1 MNRIFGRGFI
11 MNLKR
16 NIGDRKQIL
25 SWQKKN
31 RKSNLMKKATII
43 TLLASSITFNVS
55 FAKDDDRKLFQKIF
69 HIYASG
75 EYVGAVSEER
85 AIQDMID
92 KKVAETSS
100 QFESLKMSDGTNL
113 SIIPEHVFFTETND
127 TETLDKLDELLVVT
141 ADAFALSVNDE
152 IAVYVKDLEAYHEVI
167 RKLKLQS
174 VTEKELNELE
184 ARKDSTDSLPPLNIN
199 ETRILKIDI
208 KESISGVT
216 KQAKPEHILTV
227 EQAVNYLEKGVL
239 EEKIYKVQAGDVF
252 GKIANEHGL
261 STAELTKLNQDI
273 DENSILQIDQ
283 ELKVTALEPLVNVQ
297 VVREK
302 KVTEPIPYKN
312 QVRESDDM
320 LKGETK
326 VLQEGSAGV
335 HEMTYVIREQNGS
348 RIGKALKEE
357 KVIKEVK
364 NNIVVKGTK
373 VIPSRGSGKFS
384 WPAEGGYVSSKM
396 GYRWGRMHEG
406 IDIARPSGYTIKAA
420 DNGVVTFAGSDSTY
434 GNKVVVDH
442 NNGYQTVYGHLA
454 SISVSVGETVPVGSK
469 LGIMGSTGRSTGTHL
484 HFEVVKNGKN
494 LNPLKFLR

>member
-1 MNRIFGRGFI
+1 

-43 TLLASSITFNVS
+43 ALLASSITFNVS
-55 FAKDDDRKLFQKIF
+55 FAKDDENKLFQKIF

-75 EYVGAVSEER
+75 EYVGAVSEEK

-100 QFESLKMSDGTNL
+100 QYESLKLSDETNL

-127 TETLDKLDELLVVT
+127 TETLDKLDKLISVT

-152 IAVYVKDLEAYHEVI
+152 IAVYVKDLEAYHEVV
-167 RKLKLQS
+167 RQLKLQS
-174 VTEKELNELE
+174 VSEKELNELE
-184 ARKDSTDSLPPLNIN
+184 ARKDSTDSLPPLNTN
-199 ETRILKIDI
+199 ETRLLNIVMN
-208 KESISGVT
+208 ESISGVT

-227 EQAVNYLEKGVL
+227 DQAVEYLKKGVL
-239 EEKIYKVQAGDVF
+239 EEKTYKVKAGDVF

-261 STAELTKLNQDI
+261 SSADLKKLNKDT
-273 DENSILQIDQ
+273 DENSLQIGQ
-283 ELKVTALEPLVNVQ
+283 ELKVTALKPLVNIQ
-297 VVREK
+297 VVIEK
-302 KVTEPIPYKN
+302 KVTEPIPFEN
-312 QVRESDDM
+312 QVRESADM

-326 VLQEGSAGV
+326 VLQEGSNGV
-335 HEMTYVIREQNGS
+335 QEVTYVIREQNGT
-348 RIGKALKEE
+348 RVGKALKEE

-384 WPAEGGYVSSKM
+384 WPAEGGYISSKM
-396 GYRWGRMHEG
+396 GYRWGRMHQG
-406 IDIARPSGYTIKAA
+406 IDIARPSGYNIKAA
-420 DNGVVTFAGSDSTY
+420 DNGVVVFAGSDSTY

-454 SISVSVGETVPVGSK
+454 SISVSKGQTVPVGAK

-484 HFEVVKNGKN
+484 HFEVTKNGQN
-494 LNPLKFLR
+494 LNPLNFLR